1 MQSEVKLFE
10 NAEFGK
16 VRVVMLDSEPW
27 FAAKDVA
34 LALGYTDTDQ
44 AIRVHCNYAKLL
56 KPVET
61 TGLGIGPRG
70 MYFIPESDVYA
81 LIFRS
86 NLKSAAAFRAWVCE
100 DVLPSIRKTGSYIMP
115 GMPDGKRPLCD
126 IAAIFSAAGVTGN
139 QLALALDNVYKAETG
154 MSVLAVAG
162 IQLVSPVQEHLFT
175 PTELG
180 GMLGGLSGKTV
191 NRMLADA
198 GLQYRLPDGKW
209 VLTELGKQYGIIL
222 DTGKKHLSGAPVT
235 QLKWYRNVLDTID
248 AK

>member
-1 MQSEVKLFE
+1 MEPEVKLFE
-10 NAEFGK
+10 NAKFGT
-16 VRVVMLDSEPW
+16 VRVIMQNNEPW

-34 LALGYTDTDQ
+34 GALGYADTDQ
-44 AIRVHCNYAKLL
+44 AIRVHCNYAKLF

-61 TGLGIGPRG
+61 TGLKIGPRG

-81 LIFRS
+81 LIFGS
-86 NLKSAAAFRAWVCE
+86 SLKSASQFRAWVCE
-100 DVLPSIRKTGSYIMP
+100 DVLPSIRKTGSYMMP

-126 IAAIFSAAGVTGN
+126 IAAIFTAAGVTGN

-154 MSVLAVAG
+154 MSVLAAAN

-175 PTELG
+175 PAELG

-198 GLQYRLPDGKW
+198 GLQFRVPDGKW
-209 VLTELGKQYGIIL
+209 VLTELGKQYGVIL
-222 DTGKKHLSGAPVT
+222 DTGKKHSSGVPIT
-235 QLKWYRNVLDTID
+235 QLKWYRNVLDTIA